1 MGKAKASKKEHN
13 SSFIMIEEAKV
24 TDILK
29 QKAEN
34 SSDPILCVDEKG
46 KPAGWVNE
54 QKLYSYLE
62 KEKGLDKKIKKG
74 WLDEA
79 YTVRE
84 DETAALQAE
93 YLPAVVVNKKGQA
106 SRIIT
111 TSAWFEAEYG
121 NLIQQ
126 RNVAQV
132 ILESAYEGIAVVD
145 KEGRLKQMNQAYRSF
160 LGIDPDEDVSGRP
173 AEDIIENTRLHEVVR
188 TGIPEK
194 GEIQMI
200 QGQKMVVH
208 RLPIWEGGEIAG
220 AVGMLI
226 FEGVSELYRILGNA
240 ADMNVEAPFE
250 SEDGQTRGQSHLHRF
265 EDIIGESRAIK
276 ESKSI
281 ARKAARTNATVLITG
296 ESGTGKELFAQAIH
310 LTTGRKGGFISV
322 NCAAIPEHLLESE
335 LFGYEE
341 GAFTGAKKEG
351 HIGKFEASHNGT
363 LFLDEIGNMSLPMQ
377 AKILRVL
384 EERAVT
390 KVGGL
395 AQIPLN
401 VKVIAAT
408 NANLEK
414 RVKDGTFRED
424 LYYRL
429 HVIPVEVAPLRQR
442 PKDIPLLF
450 SHYMQ
455 RFSKENNMEA
465 KQMDPEALEA
475 FMSYT
480 WPGNIRE
487 LMNVTEQLVTLVDGK
502 EITLKDLP
510 AIVSTKLNGE
520 TGEAEDNHSLKSEQ
534 HKQEKQVIIQALEKH
549 EGNKSKA
556 AQDLGIHRTT
566 LYKKIKDF
574 QIEEKV

>member
-1 MGKAKASKKEHN
+1 MAKTKASKKEHN
-13 SSFIMIEEAKV
+13 FSFVMMEDAKV

-29 QKAEN
+29 QKAVN
-34 SSDPILCVDEKG
+34 SSDPVLCVDAKG
-46 KPAGWVNE
+46 KPAGWINE
-54 QKLYSYLE
+54 QKLYSHLE
-62 KEKGLDKKIKKG
+62 KEKSLDKKVKKG
-74 WLDEA
+74 WLEEV
-79 YTVRE
+79 YTIQEE
-84 DETAALQAE
+84 DTASLQVE
-93 YLPAVVVNKKGQA
+93 NLPAVIVNKKGQA
-106 SRIIT
+106 RRVIT
-111 TSAWFEAEYG
+111 PAAWFEKEYA

-126 RNVAQV
+126 RNIAQV

-173 AEDIIENTRLHEVVR
+173 AEDVIENTRLHEVVR

-194 GEIQMI
+194 GEIQVI

-208 RLPIWEGGEIAG
+208 RLPIWEDGEIAG

-250 SEDGQTRGQSHLHRF
+250 SEEGQTRGQSHLHRF
-265 EDIIGESRAIK
+265 EDIIGESRVVK
-276 ESKSI
+276 ESKST
-281 ARKAARTNATVLITG
+281 ARKSARTNATVLITG

-310 LTTGRKGGFISV
+310 LTSGRKGGFISV

-351 HIGKFEASHNGT
+351 HTGKFEAAHNGT
-363 LFLDEIGNMSLPMQ
+363 IFLDEIGNMSLPMQ

-414 RVKDGTFRED
+414 RVKEGTFRED

-429 HVIPVEVAPLRQR
+429 HVIPVDVAPLRQR

-455 RFSKENNMEA
+455 RFSKENNIEV
-465 KQMDPEALEA
+465 KQMDQEALEA
-475 FMSYT
+475 FMSYE

-487 LMNVTEQLVTLVDGK
+487 LMNVTEQLVTLVDGN

-510 AIVSTKLNGE
+510 DIVSSRLNGE
-520 TGEAEDNHSLKSEQ
+520 TGMVEDNHSLKSEQ

>member
-1 MGKAKASKKEHN
+1 MAKTKASKKEHN
-13 SSFIMIEEAKV
+13 FSFVMMEDAKV

-29 QKAEN
+29 QKAVS
-34 SSDPILCVDEKG
+34 SSDPVLCVDAKG
-46 KPAGWVNE
+46 KPEGWINE
-54 QKLYSYLE
+54 QKLYSHLE
-62 KEKGLDKKIKKG
+62 KEKSLDKKVKKG
-74 WLDEA
+74 WLEEV
-79 YTVRE
+79 YTIQEE
-84 DETAALQAE
+84 DMASLQAE
-93 YLPAVVVNKKGQA
+93 NLPAVIVNKKGQA
-106 SRIIT
+106 RRVIT
-111 TSAWFEAEYG
+111 PAAWFEKEYA

-126 RNVAQV
+126 RNIAQV

-194 GEIQMI
+194 GEIQVI

-208 RLPIWEGGEIAG
+208 RLPIWEDGEIAG

-250 SEDGQTRGQSHLHRF
+250 SEEGQTRGQSHLHRF
-265 EDIIGESRAIK
+265 EDIIGESRIVK

-281 ARKAARTNATVLITG
+281 ARKSARTNATVLITG

-310 LTTGRKGGFISV
+310 LTSGRKGGFISV

-351 HIGKFEASHNGT
+351 HTGKFEAAHNGT
-363 LFLDEIGNMSLPMQ
+363 IFLDEIGNMSLPMQ

-414 RVKDGTFRED
+414 RVKEGTFRED

-429 HVIPVEVAPLRQR
+429 HVIPVDVAPLRQR

-455 RFSKENNMEA
+455 RFSKENNIEV
-465 KQMDPEALEA
+465 KQMDQEALEA
-475 FMSYT
+475 FMSYE

-510 AIVSTKLNGE
+510 EIVSSRLNGE
-520 TGEAEDNHSLKSEQ
+520 TGMAEDNHSLKSEQ